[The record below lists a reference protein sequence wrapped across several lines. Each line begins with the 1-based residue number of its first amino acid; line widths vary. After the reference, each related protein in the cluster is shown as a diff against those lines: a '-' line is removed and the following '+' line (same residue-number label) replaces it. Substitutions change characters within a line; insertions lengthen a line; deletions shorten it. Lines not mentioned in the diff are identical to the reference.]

1 MSANSMLYLGDE
13 SASDSAGLLHAAYH
27 SVRLPNVVSTAMLP
41 AAFVL
46 WRLWR
51 FTVLPWLYPDLPKEF
66 PYWIP
71 VFGHARAFFQ
81 DSNGLLVR
89 ARSYFGSSREPSALM
104 VFGKTFYVVTQVKQS
119 DEVYRN
125 SEAVSFDDFVQGLMR
140 NNGNGEEAIRAVFTA
155 LPVDKAGFP
164 NPRGESIGRLA
175 SVMHAHQLHPGANL
189 AVLQDKVQ
197 KWLNYHVHPKEIC
210 AKPTATLSGRKS
222 VVVPLYQ
229 WCSKYF
235 IQLGQ
240 DIYFGEM
247 LARIDPTLPSAFL
260 LFDELIWK
268 MLYQYPGFLSSDM
281 SVPRAR
287 VIASLDKYLQVPQ
300 KERAG
305 DAAWLVNAMED
316 EMRAVG
322 VQGENLAIVLFHLY
336 LAINTN
342 TRKTAFWV
350 LTYLLH
356 NPELLAAYRR
366 ETAPAFCGPDL
377 ADPSV
382 IQDAAQC
389 PEVDAVWHETLRM
402 TGWSASVRFVTRD
415 TVIGGKRMRKGSRI
429 LVPHRLLH
437 FDEGIFG
444 DATHQFRTE
453 RWRNNKN
460 LPRSPS
466 FRPFGG
472 GKTMCSGRFI
482 ARFSVTSFVATL
494 LHRFDVE
501 LVGSPRF
508 PRADEGRLVLGTM
521 SIREGDDFNVRLT
534 PKPEFAECRDESGAS
549 TLGSGFL
556 EW

>member
-1 MSANSMLYLGDE
+1 MSLLANPTLYLGDK
-13 SASDSAGLLHAAYH
+13 SASDCACSCT
-27 SVRLPNVVSTAMLP
+27 PPTML
-41 AAFVL
+41 
-46 WRLWR
+46 
-51 FTVLPWLYPDLPKEF
+51 
-66 PYWIP
+66 
-71 VFGHARAFFQ
+71 
-81 DSNGLLVR
+81 
-89 ARSYFGSSREPSALM
+89 
-104 VFGKTFYVVTQVKQS
+104 KTFYVVTQVKQS

-125 SEAVSFDDFVQGLMR
+125 TEAVSFDDFVQGLMR
-140 NNGNGEEAIRAVFTA
+140 NNGNGEEAIKAVFTA

-175 SVMHAHQLHPGANL
+175 SVMHAHQLLRAPI
-189 AVLQDKVQ
+189 
-197 KWLNYHVHPKEIC
+197 WLNLREAHGHFVRPQEC
-210 AKPTATLSGRKS
+210 RSAALS
-222 VVVPLYQ
+222 VVFEIFYPARTGHLL
-229 WCSKYF
+229 WR
-235 IQLGQ
+235 
-240 DIYFGEM
+240 DAGEDRSH
-247 LARIDPTLPSAFL
+247 ASIRIFF

-300 KERAG
+300 ERAG

-316 EMRAVG
+316 QMRAVG
-322 VQGENLAIVLFHLY
+322 VQGEILAIVLFHLY
-336 LAINTN
+336 L
-342 TRKTAFWV
+342 AFWV

-366 ETAPAFCGPDL
+366 ETAPAFRGPDL
-377 ADPSV
+377 ADPSG
-382 IQDAAQC
+382 IQDAVKC
-389 PEVDAVWHETLRM
+389 PEVDAVWHDTLRM
-402 TGWSASVRFVTRD
+402 LGWSASVRFVTLD

-453 RWRNNKN
+453 RCRNNKN

-482 ARFSVTSFVATL
+482 ARFSVTSFAATL
-494 LHRFDVE
+494 LHRFDVK
-501 LVGSPRF
+501 LVGSARF
-508 PRADEGRLVLGTM
+508 PRADEGRPVLGTM

-534 PKPEFAECRDESGAS
+534 PKSEFAKCRDESGTS

>member
-1 MSANSMLYLGDE
+1 MPVHFSRTQT
-13 SASDSAGLLHAAYH
+13 AY
-27 SVRLPNVVSTAMLP
+27 S
-41 AAFVL
+41 
-46 WRLWR
+46 
-51 FTVLPWLYPDLPKEF
+51 
-66 PYWIP
+66 
-71 VFGHARAFFQ
+71 
-81 DSNGLLVR
+81 
-89 ARSYFGSSREPSALM
+89 SYFGSSKEPFALV

-125 SEAVSFDDFVQGLMR
+125 SETVSFDDFVQALMR
-140 NNGNGEEAIRAVFTA
+140 NNGNGEEVIKTVYKA
-155 LPVDKAGFP
+155 LPIDKAGFP

-175 SVMHAHQLHPGANL
+175 SGMHAHQLHPGANL
-189 AVLQDKVQ
+189 VVLQKKVQ
-197 KWLNYHVHPKEIC
+197 KWLNCHVHPKGIC
-210 AKPTATLSGRKS
+210 SNPTATSSGRKS
-222 VVVPLYQ
+222 VEVLLYQ
-229 WCSKYF
+229 WCSEYF
-235 IQLGQ
+235 IRLGQ
-240 DIYFGEM
+240 DLYFGEM
-247 LARIDPTLPSAFL
+247 LAKIDPTLPSTFL

-300 KERAG
+300 KERTG
-305 DAAWLVNAMED
+305 GAAWLVNAMED

-322 VQGENLAIVLFHLY
+322 VKGENLAVVLFHLY

-350 LTYLLH
+350 LAYLLH

-366 ETAPAFCGPDL
+366 ETASAFRGADL
-377 ADPSV
+377 ADPFM
-382 IQDAAQC
+382 IQDAVAC
-389 PEVDAVWHETLRM
+389 PEVDAIWHETLRIS
-402 TGWSASVRFVTRD
+402 GWSASVRLVTQD
-415 TVIGGKRMRKGSRI
+415 TVIGEKRMRKGNRI
-429 LVPHRLLH
+429 MVPHRLLH
-437 FDEGIFG
+437 FDESIFG
-444 DATHQFRTE
+444 DATHQFRTD

-460 LPRSPS
+460 LPRNPS

-508 PRADEGRLVLGTM
+508 PRADEGRPVLGTM

-534 PKPEFAECRDESGAS
+534 PKPEFAEFRDESNAS
-549 TLGSGFL
+549 YPGSGFL
-556 EW
+556 

>member
-1 MSANSMLYLGDE
+1 MAMTKRPSTLCSRPARRQS
-13 SASDSAGLLHAAYH
+13 
-27 SVRLPNVVSTAMLP
+27 RLPQPTGRVHRSL
-41 AAFVL
+41 
-46 WRLWR
+46 
-51 FTVLPWLYPDLPKEF
+51 
-66 PYWIP
+66 
-71 VFGHARAFFQ
+71 
-81 DSNGLLVR
+81 GL
-89 ARSYFGSSREPSALM
+89 
-104 VFGKTFYVVTQVKQS
+104 KC
-119 DEVYRN
+119 
-125 SEAVSFDDFVQGLMR
+125 
-140 NNGNGEEAIRAVFTA
+140 
-155 LPVDKAGFP
+155 
-164 NPRGESIGRLA
+164 
-175 SVMHAHQLHPGANL
+175 SVMHAHPLHPGANL
-189 AVLQDKVQ
+189 AFLQEKVQ
-197 KWLNYHVHPKEIC
+197 KWLNCHVHPKEIC
-210 AKPTATLSGRKS
+210 AKPTATSSGHKS
-222 VVVPLYQ
+222 VEVPFYQ
-229 WCSKYF
+229 WCLKYL

-247 LARIDPTLPSAFL
+247 LARIDPTLPSAFF

-268 MLYQYPGFLSSDM
+268 MLYQYPGFLSLDM

-300 KERAG
+300 ERAG

-322 VQGENLAIVLFHLY
+322 VQGENLAIVIFHLY

-356 NPELLAAYRR
+356 NPDLLAAYRR
-366 ETAPAFCGPDL
+366 ETAPVFRGPDL

-382 IQDAAQC
+382 IQDAAKC
-389 PEVDAVWHETLRM
+389 PEVDAVWHDTLRM
-402 TGWSASVRFVTRD
+402 LGWSASVRFVTRD
-415 TVIGGKRMRKGSRI
+415 TVIGGKRMCKGSRI
-429 LVPHRLLH
+429 LVPHRLRH

-453 RWRNNKN
+453 RWRSNKN
-460 LPRSPS
+460 LPRNPS

-482 ARFSVTSFVATL
+482 ARFSVTSFVATF

-508 PRADEGRLVLGTM
+508 PRADEGRPVLGTM
-521 SIREGDDFNVRLT
+521 SIREGGDFNGLT
-534 PKPEFAECRDESGAS
+534 PRPEFAKCRDESGAS